1 MNKSLLFS
9 VFSILL
15 LFTSCTSI
23 LVNLITKDDINSN
36 LLVYENQFEKKVV
49 FLPMIHIGKEKYYQ
63 SVKTIVDSLRN
74 QNFIVL
80 YEGVSKEFS
89 NDTILRKFRKVTGFH
104 FTQYNDS
111 ANKSLPKALK
121 NKKYVSQTRENTGIE
136 KDDINA
142 DYSLDSLIYH
152 YEKKYSEIKLS
163 ECDFTT
169 ALNSEYKC
177 KDTVQYNKY
186 HLLHSLRD
194 DNVNK
199 FLQKYI
205 HRDIVIVYGKGHKYM
220 IHADLRDNNY
230 KIIKGKL

>member
-1 MNKSLLFS
+1 MKKILF
-9 VFSILL
+9 FFAITAIFY
-15 LFTSCTSI
+15 FTSCNSI
-23 LVNLITKDDINSN
+23 LVGLTTKSDINSN
-36 LLVYENQFEKKVV
+36 IIIYENQLQKKVV
-49 FLPMIHIGKEKYYQ
+49 FLPMVHIGEEKYYQ
-63 SVKTIVDSLRN
+63 SVKIKIDSLRKEKY
-74 QNFIVL
+74 IIL
-80 YEGVSKEFS
+80 YEGVSKQSS
-89 NDTILRKFRKVTGFH
+89 NDTILRKFRKVSGFH

-121 NKKYVSQTRENTGIE
+121 NKKYVSQTRENTGIK

-205 HRDIVIVYGKGHKYM
+205 HRDIVLVYGKGHKYM

>member
-1 MNKSLLFS
+1 MRKFKI
-9 VFSILL
+9 FF
-15 LFTSCTSI
+15 LFTFFFFVTSCSSI
-23 LVNLITKDDINSN
+23 LVGLITKSDINSN
-36 LLVYENQFEKKVV
+36 IIIYENQLQKKVV
-49 FLPMIHIGKEKYYQ
+49 FLPMVHIGEEKYYQ
-63 SVKTIVDSLRN
+63 SVKIKIDSLRKEKY
-74 QNFIVL
+74 IIL
-80 YEGVSKEFS
+80 YEGVSKQSS
-89 NDTILRKFRKVTGFH
+89 NDTILRKFRKVAGFH

-121 NKKYVSQTRENTGIE
+121 NKKYVNQTRENTGIK

-152 YEKKYSEIKLS
+152 YEKKYNEIKLS

-199 FLQKYI
+199 FLQRYI